1 MSSIAPDTIAAYAST
16 HYHVDVQTPI
26 ALEIGIG
33 NPALKALLRQE
44 KTDCCT
50 FITACNPLGEALT
63 DAQNATL
70 QAKLALTLRQ
80 RSLVFFDGI
89 GQHPTGAWP
98 GEPSFLVLDLSLASA
113 RALGQTLAQ
122 NAIVWCGADAVP
134 QLVLLR

>member
-1 MSSIAPDTIAAYAST
+1 MSSIAPETLAAYAAT
-16 HYHVDVQTPI
+16 HYCVDAPTPLV
-26 ALEIGIG
+26 LEIGIG
-33 NPALKALLRQE
+33 NPALKALLRQA
-44 KTDCCT
+44 KTDCCA
-50 FITACNPLGEALT
+50 FITACNPLGEALA
-63 DAQNATL
+63 DEQNTAL
-70 QAKLALTLRQ
+70 RAKLALTLRQ

-122 NAIVWCGADAVP
+122 NAIVWCGADALP

>member
-1 MSSIAPDTIAAYAST
+1 MSSIAPETIAAYTTT
-16 HYHVDVQTPI
+16 HYRVDAPTPFV
-26 ALEIGIG
+26 LEIGID
-33 NPALKALLRQE
+33 NPALKALLRQA

-50 FITACNPLGEALT
+50 FITACNPLGEALS
-63 DAQNATL
+63 DAQNAAL
-70 QAKLALTLRQ
+70 QTKLALTLRQ